1 MRRLLRRSSSPYVL
15 AVIVA
20 TLAMILAA
28 CGGNGRSVT
37 HPSAQPTATLTAN
50 PNAVAAGQP
59 TTLAWSCTNASSCVG
74 SGFDTGGR
82 MSGTVNVSPSQT
94 TTYGLTATDSGGSAQ
109 TSAMVT
115 VNSALAPPSPSA
127 PYIVGFGT
135 TIRNNFPVTDGSI
148 YKNNPNGAAWA
159 AVFTIFGFPT
169 SSTSLI
175 KSTYLVTGAGGGSV
189 AGAENRAMW
198 IDNRPIV
205 GNGDIYVGGKVSD
218 AWVNT
223 TAGVIQPTYTCHSG
237 KEIGYLE
244 HFDYAGNTKAATY
257 FGLCGTSSQG
267 FGWVFSIAG
276 IGPNGD
282 LIFTGHGQCLTDNK
296 IAGVTIKK
304 LAANC
309 VQGSPALAFAA
320 SISTDFKTLNWVTT
334 FSGGAADNG
343 TESAGRGRSILDS
356 NGNIYGQGSI
366 HGPGFPTTS
375 GAYQTTCSNPVVCGV
390 VWKLHH
396 DGSSFDWAT
405 YLGGSGAGGRT
416 TTTIEGVALDSS
428 NNLYVVSFSDDA
440 DAVPGDSC
448 SGGYQSTPPD
458 PNNPQGLITLFNST
472 GTAILHC
479 TWLNGKSK
487 FTNFGDQTNGI
498 ALAPD
503 GSVFVYGGTTSD
515 TYPTTSGAF
524 MTTKPSIAGDL
535 RFTSGVVTHLD
546 ANLTTILAS
555 SYIGGSPPTGSAG
568 AGEKLQEQSGSIVFD
583 RSSSTAPNVCFNLPS
598 NDQATGGGKSF
609 PTTANAYARS
619 YPGSQTDP
627 SMMIVCMNYELTS
640 EYYGTYFSQGTSNGT
655 TGQDSGGNGNTWGQI
670 GLDFGPEQ

>member
-1 MRRLLRRSSSPYVL
+1 MRRSLRRSSSPYVL
-15 AVIVA
+15 AGVVA
-20 TLAMILAA
+20 TLAMIPVA
-28 CGGNGRSVT
+28 CGRNGGSGTPPPARS
-37 HPSAQPTATLTAN
+37 TAALTAK
-50 PNAVAAGQP
+50 PNAVTAGQP
-59 TTLAWSCTNASSCVG
+59 STLTWSCTNASSCVG
-74 SGFDTGGR
+74 NGFDNGGQMR
-82 MSGTVNVSPSQT
+82 GTVSVSPSQT

-109 TSAMVT
+109 ASATVT
-115 VNSALAPPSPSA
+115 MNPAIAPPTPSA

-135 TIRNNFPVTDGSI
+135 TIQNNFPATDGSI
-148 YKNNPNGAAWA
+148 YKNNPSGAAWA

-169 SSTSLI
+169 SSTSLVR
-175 KSTYLVTGAGGGSV
+175 STYLVTGAGGGSV

-198 IDNRPIV
+198 IDNRPLV
-205 GNGDIYVGGKVSD
+205 GNGDIYVGGQVPD

-223 TAGVIQPTYTCHSG
+223 TAGVIQPTYTCASG

-244 HFDYAGNTKAATY
+244 HFDYAGKIKAATY

-276 IGPNGD
+276 IGPNGN
-282 LIFTGHGQCLTDNK
+282 LVFTGHGKCVPDNT
-296 IAGVTIKK
+296 IDGVTIKK

-309 VQGSPALAFAA
+309 VQGSSALAFAA

-343 TESAGRGRSILDS
+343 SESAGRGRSILDS
-356 NGNIYGQGSI
+356 DGNIYGQGSTD
-366 HGPGFPTTS
+366 GPGFPTTS
-375 GAYQTTCSNPVVCGV
+375 GAYRTTCSNTLSCGV

-405 YLGGSGAGGRT
+405 YLGGSGAEGRNT
-416 TTTIEGVALDSS
+416 TSIEGVALDSS
-428 NNLYVVSFSDDA
+428 NHLYVVSFSDDA

-472 GTAILHC
+472 GTGILHC

-498 ALAPD
+498 SLAPD

-555 SYIGGSPPTGSAG
+555 SYIGGSPPTGSTG

-583 RSSSTAPNVCFNLPS
+583 RSSSTTPNVCFNLPS
-598 NDQATGGGKSF
+598 NDQATGGGTNF
-609 PTTANAYARS
+609 PTTANAYARG

-627 SMMIVCMNYELTS
+627 SMMIVCMNYKLTS
-640 EYYGTYFSQGTSNGT
+640 ENYGTYFSQGTYNGT
-655 TGQDSGGNGNTWGQI
+655 TGQNSGGNGNAWGQI